1 MERKDRQR
9 EVETGQASG
18 EAERFVTDAYRKQME
33 IESQG
38 RAADQIEE
46 QINEKKTANAETGM
60 MGFYR
65 NFMTKNTAVGG
76 SAPVEDGQ
84 QAVVQKTTRD
94 KIEDK
99 LKELKDR
106 QEAKVQDEK
115 RRKQDDRDYDD
126 DPFKLKNT
134 SQNGGGVPK
143 QDSKQGVRR
152 SRSRE
157 GSNLQISEATTA
169 ELERKAKVEALKARY
184 QQRQSELDQK

>member
-1 MERKDRQR
+1 
-9 EVETGQASG
+9 
-18 EAERFVTDAYRKQME
+18 
-33 IESQG
+33 
-38 RAADQIEE
+38 
-46 QINEKKTANAETGM
+46 
-60 MGFYR
+60 
-65 NFMTKNTAVGG
+65 MTKNTAVGG

-126 DPFKLKNT
+126 DPFKLKKT
-134 SQNGGGVPK
+134 SQNGGGMPK

-157 GSNLQISEATTA
+157 RSNLQISSEATTA

-184 QQRQSELDQK
+184 QQRQSEVDQK